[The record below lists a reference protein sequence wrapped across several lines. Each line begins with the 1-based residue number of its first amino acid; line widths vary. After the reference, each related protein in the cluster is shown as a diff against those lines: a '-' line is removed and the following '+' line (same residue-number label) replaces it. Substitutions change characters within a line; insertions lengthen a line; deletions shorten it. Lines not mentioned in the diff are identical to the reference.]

1 MNDEERNALAAILAT
16 AMLKAEIQ
24 RKDVIHVLLRASI
37 GVLRQQLTLA
47 EIAEYLRERSGPH
60 PLNSQT
66 DFLRCSHSS
75 IMLPAS
81 VWPRRPRSEFDL
93 QT

>member
-47 EIAEYLRERSGPH
+47 EIAEYLRE
-60 PLNSQT
+60 T
-66 DFLRCSHSS
+66 ADS
-75 IMLPAS
+75 IERDPPEEI
-81 VWPRRPRSEFDL
+81 VH
-93 QT
+93 